1 MPSGKTHDK
10 ITWIFFPILSFIVWD
25 VIHNILITITFAI
38 SYLFSSFMFSGD
50 LDLVSQQSK
59 RWGVL
64 RWIWIPY
71 RKYISHRSDW
81 SHGILLG
88 TVFRIFYLFILI
100 GFFYTFIYFLSKQFL
115 PDLNKELVKTTEH
128 SLLTLNKVS
137 SVYYSTIFI
146 GLLCGAA
153 IHTLADETGSFIK
166 RWYRKFSKKKNK
178 SKKKR

>member
-10 ITWIFFPILSFIVWD
+10 LTWTFFVPFTFIVWD
-25 VIHNILITITFAI
+25 LIHNIMITATFAI
-38 SYLFSSFMFSGD
+38 AYLFSSFMFSGD

-88 TVFRIFYLFILI
+88 TIFRIFYLFILI
-100 GFFYTFIYFLSKQFL
+100 GFFYTVIYLTSKNFL
-115 PDLNKELVKTTEH
+115 PDLNKELVRTTEH
-128 SLLTLNKVS
+128 SLLTLNKIS

-153 IHTLADETGSFIK
+153 VHTLADESASSIK
-166 RWYRKFSKKKNK
+166 RFYRKFSKRKHK
-178 SKKKR
+178 SNKKR